1 MTLLDH
7 SQSKHYINYNPD
19 ETLSLSSTYHSVGA
33 SRLSNNLT
41 VPSPHPAMMRDLP
54 DISEARHVTQLSAPV
69 GISL

>member
-1 MTLLDH
+1 MKL
-7 SQSKHYINYNPD
+7 
-19 ETLSLSSTYHSVGA
+19 LSLSSTYHSVGA